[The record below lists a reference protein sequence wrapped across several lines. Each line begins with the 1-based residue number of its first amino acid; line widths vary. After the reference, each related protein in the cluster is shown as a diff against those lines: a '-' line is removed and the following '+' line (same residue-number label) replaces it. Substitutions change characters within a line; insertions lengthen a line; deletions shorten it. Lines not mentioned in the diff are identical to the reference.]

1 MSRSKRRRRG
11 VRAATPPAPRRASR
25 AWIGLVVIAVLLAVS
40 LGWWNAQRRHL
51 VSVAVVPVPLD
62 SLRAAEQ
69 MFEAATRRN
78 DLTEALRLQERIAAA
93 LPRNPLALR
102 QLAETLHNHH
112 FAVTL
117 PDGRPH
123 WLLRNSLVRAEWEAR
138 VMALFDSSAAVAQDP
153 VDRALAHYW
162 KGRSADYEG
171 LSLDALAEY
180 EAGLE
185 IVPTDTVM
193 RRARDLELQRLRS
206 EP

>member
-1 MSRSKRRRRG
+1 
-11 VRAATPPAPRRASR
+11 
-25 AWIGLVVIAVLLAVS
+25 
-40 LGWWNAQRRHL
+40 
-51 VSVAVVPVPLD
+51 
-62 SLRAAEQ
+62 

-78 DLTEALRLQERIAAA
+78 DLTEALSWQQRITAA

-112 FAVTL
+112 FAIKR
-117 PDGRPH
+117 PDGTPH
-123 WLLRNSLVRAEWEAR
+123 WLLRNSLVRAAWEGH
-138 VMALFDSSAAVAQDP
+138 VLQLFDSSAAVAIDP

-180 EAGLE
+180 EAGLA
-185 IVPTDTVM
+185 IVPGDTAL
-193 RRARDLELQRLRS
+193 RRARDQERHKLLT